1 MKYMKDV
8 SEWSVAR
15 RINSRKPNICSTVAQ
30 ATSDGYRLT
39 KTRQTCE
46 VDL

>member
-15 RINSRKPNICSTVAQ
+15 RIDSGKPNICSTVAQ
-30 ATSDGYRLT
+30 ATSDGYKLN
-39 KTRQTCE
+39 KTRQKCE
-46 VDL
+46 VGL